1 LQILNN
7 IDEMQA
13 RRDRA
18 IEEHEKMLLRQF
30 RSNLVEVEDRLKKE
44 QSKESDIAGVC
55 LP

>member
-1 LQILNN
+1 
-7 IDEMQA
+7 MQA

-30 RSNLVEVEDRLKKE
+30 RSNIVEVEDRLKKE
-44 QSKESDIAGVC
+44 QSKESDVAGVR